1 MKNIDELYKKYYNAY
16 KNDYDTDELNE
27 AKKKKIDYKQFE
39 LFDKTDKRSKLDEKT
54 KNFFKEIENRG
65 KDKEPKLTALPKWLS
80 SKNDFNEAIK
90 DIRTDTN
97 YVKSDSANKKV
108 FNDLDNLINDIKNK
122 KATRK
127 ITIKKIGNI
136 VSDLDQQRQK
146 ESTVFQ
152 NKMIDVFYYLFNSL
166 GISSQPGRLMLP
178 KWLKI
183 SEKRFNEIL
192 SIVTEAKNNGF
203 RTNLDGREITLD
215 NVESF
220 LKDLGNGKIDGR
232 EYKERYNNNVD
243 DVEAIVNKP
252 MITKNQEKM
261 AKNLSLL
268 KEILNPG
275 NKKIDEQLDTTNM
288 SELESEESVAKR
300 RNQQGQGLKILTP
313 DQMLSRLPITLA
325 QLKAGNDSQKLINE
339 IRQLLYFL
347 YRSKKLTK
355 TIYNH
360 LNKRYLK
367 MEKIFMSTENSKI
380 NEPHRLRL

>member
-54 KNFFKEIENRG
+54 KNFFKEIENRE

-178 KWLKI
+178 KWLKV

-192 SIVTEAKNNGF
+192 STVTKAKN
-203 RTNLDGREITLD
+203 E
-215 NVESF
+215 
-220 LKDLGNGKIDGR
+220 
-232 EYKERYNNNVD
+232 
-243 DVEAIVNKP
+243 
-252 MITKNQEKM
+252 
-261 AKNLSLL
+261 
-268 KEILNPG
+268 
-275 NKKIDEQLDTTNM
+275 
-288 SELESEESVAKR
+288 
-300 RNQQGQGLKILTP
+300 GLKIIV
-313 DQMLSRLPITLA
+313 DGR
-325 QLKAGNDSQKLINE
+325 
-339 IRQLLYFL
+339 
-347 YRSKKLTK
+347 
-355 TIYNH
+355 
-360 LNKRYLK
+360 
-367 MEKIFMSTENSKI
+367 
-380 NEPHRLRL
+380 